1 MIIRNTIIVEK
12 ITQSA
17 TDIIEKLKT
26 KQISKLA
33 LTLL

>member
-1 MIIRNTIIVEK
+1 MLSLMIIRNAIIVEK

-26 KQISKLA
+26 KQISKH
-33 LTLL
+33 

>member
-1 MIIRNTIIVEK
+1 MLSLIVIRNAIIVEK

-26 KQISKLA
+26 KQLSKH
-33 LTLL
+33 

>member
-1 MIIRNTIIVEK
+1 MFSLMVIRNAIIVEK

-26 KQISKLA
+26 KQIIKH
-33 LTLL
+33 